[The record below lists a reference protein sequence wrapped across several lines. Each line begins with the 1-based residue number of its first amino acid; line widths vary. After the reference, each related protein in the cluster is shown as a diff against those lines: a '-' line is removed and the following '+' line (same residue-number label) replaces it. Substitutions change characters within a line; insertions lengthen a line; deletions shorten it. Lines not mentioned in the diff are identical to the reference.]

1 MSPAYFARLHLTGKC
16 FSAWCSSHR
25 SSDPYPWLRV
35 NLSSPRY
42 ILFVATQGS
51 DKEQDR
57 YHVSSYYLSYLHE
70 DDGKATNYTENG
82 NLKVE
87 KLKSRSLGGCIIG
100 CLSKR
105 VVNNCN
111 VGNGMRTISSST
123 ALKLRCVKFWE

>member
-16 FSAWCSSHR
+16 FSAWCSSRR

-35 NLSSPRY
+35 NLSSPQY

-51 DKEQDR
+51 DKEQDK
-57 YHVSSYYLSYLHE
+57 YHVSSYYLSYVHE

-105 VVNNCN
+105 VVNNFY
-111 VGNGMRTISSST
+111 VEKSRRTISSST

>member
-1 MSPAYFARLHLTGKC
+1 MSPAYFARLHLTGRC
-16 FSAWCSSHR
+16 FSAWCSSPR

-35 NLSSPRY
+35 NLSSPQY

-51 DKEQDR
+51 DKEQDK

-87 KLKSRSLGGCIIG
+87 KLKSRSLGGLHYRLFIKKG
-100 CLSKR
+100 REQL
-105 VVNNCN
+105 
-111 VGNGMRTISSST
+111 
-123 ALKLRCVKFWE
+123 

>member
-16 FSAWCSSHR
+16 FSAWCSSPR

-35 NLSSPRY
+35 NLSSPQY

-51 DKEQDR
+51 DKEQDK

-87 KLKSRSLGGCIIG
+87 KLKSRSLRGLHYRLFIKKGREQ
-100 CLSKR
+100 L
-105 VVNNCN
+105 
-111 VGNGMRTISSST
+111 
-123 ALKLRCVKFWE
+123 